1 MTNDK
6 TKILFGGLRVV
17 KSNIQY
23 YWSDAWLLLAII
35 YASSGGD
42 ATLERIIATG
52 DAIEHAI
59 FNPEE
64 LESGFCRLTGGS
76 FIKEKDGVFSATDKV
91 MKAYAKTTTPRRSI
105 AKEMEDTE
113 RFLSAKS
120 YPSVP
125 NPENNLRYS
134 EFSMESYERA
144 VSKYIEAA
152 GKYAERP
159 RKR

>member
-1 MTNDK
+1 M
-6 TKILFGGLRVV
+6 V

-64 LESGFCRLTGGS
+64 LESGFYRLTEGS
-76 FIKEKDGVFSATDKV
+76 LIKEKDGVFSATDKV
-91 MKAYAKTTTPRRSI
+91 MKAYAKTTSLRRSI
-105 AKEMEDTE
+105 AKEMEDME
-113 RFLSAKS
+113 GLLSAKS
-120 YPSVP
+120 YSSIP
-125 NPENNLRYS
+125 NAENNHRYS
-134 EFSMESYERA
+134 GFSIELYERA

-152 GKYAERP
+152 SKYAERP

>member
-1 MTNDK
+1 M
-6 TKILFGGLRVV
+6 V

-35 YASSGGD
+35 YANSGGD
-42 ATLERIIATG
+42 ATLERIIAAG

-64 LESGFCRLTGGS
+64 LESGFYRLTKGS
-76 FIKEKDGVFSATDKV
+76 FVKEKDGVFSATDKV
-91 MKAYAKTTTPRRSI
+91 MKVYAKTTTPRRSI

-113 RFLSAKS
+113 RLLGAKS
-120 YPSVP
+120 YSSVP
-125 NPENNLRYS
+125 NPENNFRYS
-134 EFSMESYERA
+134 GFSTELYETA
-144 VSKYIEAA
+144 VSKYIKTAS
-152 GKYAERP
+152 GYTERP